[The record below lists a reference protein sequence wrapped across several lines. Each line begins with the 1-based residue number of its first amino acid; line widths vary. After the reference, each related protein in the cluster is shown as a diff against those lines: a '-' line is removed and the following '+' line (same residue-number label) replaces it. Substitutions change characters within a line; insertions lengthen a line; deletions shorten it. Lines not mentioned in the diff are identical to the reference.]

1 MAKRDLLTI
10 GYNVSGKAFRS
21 SALGKFTKFA
31 VTNPATKAVRDL
43 ALSKTPEHYKRF
55 AQYLTGGTRGDITKL
70 PKEIIQDIAIAKFQ
84 GQHDAKTGIINT
96 YDDHFL
102 LKHKEKADALRKKGD
117 QTGDWTELDTLLSDK
132 KNYSKG
138 RVETYGSIGHGHL
151 KDNKDG
157 THTLKDIYDVDH
169 EKDYKPLRGTH
180 FDLQEGTIRRK
191 GKEYPIAS
199 RLYDASKWL
208 GITGDMKYNVKIK
221 NKDLK
226 INKKTKGQ

>member
-31 VTNPATKAVRDL
+31 VTNPASKAIRDA

-55 AQYLTGGTRGDITKL
+55 AQYLTGGTRGDVTKL
-70 PKEIIQDIAIAKFQ
+70 PKEVIQDIAIAKFQ
-84 GQHDAKTGIINT
+84 GQHDTASGMLTT
-96 YDDHFL
+96 YNSVKPEYQKDVDDAMANYGNS
-102 LKHKEKADALRKKGD
+102 EKAKQFWKDFTSEEGQKKY
-117 QTGDWTELDTLLSDK
+117 WTSA
-132 KNYSKG
+132 NV
-138 RVETYGSIGHGHL
+138 RTYGSIGNAHL

-157 THTLKDIYDVDH
+157 TSTLRDIYDVDH
-169 EKDYKPLRGTH
+169 DKDYKPLRGVH
-180 FDLQEGTIRRK
+180 SDLIEG
-191 GKEYPIAS
+191 GKFGS
-199 RLYDASKWL
+199 RVYDAAKWL
-208 GITGDMKYNVKIK
+208 GIASDFKYNVKIK